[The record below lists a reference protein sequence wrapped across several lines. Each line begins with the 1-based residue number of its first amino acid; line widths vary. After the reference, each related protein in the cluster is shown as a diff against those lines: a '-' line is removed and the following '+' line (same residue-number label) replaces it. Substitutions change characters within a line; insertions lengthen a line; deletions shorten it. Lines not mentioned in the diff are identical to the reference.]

1 MQTPPKTI
9 PTRKI
14 SSASLRYIEC
24 MLGRPEKSEAAEYFF
39 TYINQVPGDNALAVL
54 RSQIEP
60 WPALFDAIS
69 EKQSLQRYA
78 PGKWSM
84 REVLNHITDTE
95 RAFAYR
101 ALWFSRGFDTPL
113 PSYDQDTGVAGA
125 GAYNVAWARHVE
137 EFRRVRLAT
146 ISLFEN
152 MPEEGWMRGGVAG
165 GNFVTVRALS
175 FILAGHFAHHC
186 RILRERYLGNG

>member
-1 MQTPPKTI
+1 MRTPLKRIPK
-9 PTRKI
+9 RKI
-14 SSASLRYIEC
+14 SSGRLRYIGC
-24 MLGRPEKSEAAEYFF
+24 MLGRPEKSEAAAGFF
-39 TYINQVPGDNALAVL
+39 TYIDQVPGDDALAVL

-60 WPALFDAIS
+60 WPELFDSIS
-69 EKQSLQRYA
+69 EKQSLHRYA

-113 PSYDQDTGVAGA
+113 ASYDQNTGVAGA
-125 GAYNVAWARHVE
+125 GADKIAWSRHVE

-175 FILAGHFAHHC
+175 FIAAGHVAHHC
-186 RILRERYLGNG
+186 RILREKYLGS

>member
-1 MQTPPKTI
+1 
-9 PTRKI
+9 
-14 SSASLRYIEC
+14 
-24 MLGRPEKSEAAEYFF
+24 MLGRPERSEAAAGFF
-39 TYINQVPGDNALAVL
+39 TYIDQVPGDDALPVL

-60 WPALFDAIS
+60 WPEWFDSIS
-69 EKQSLQRYA
+69 EKQSLHRYE

-101 ALWFSRGFDTPL
+101 ALWFARGFDSPL
-113 PSYDQDTGVAGA
+113 ASYDQDTGVAGA
-125 GAYNVAWARHVE
+125 GADRIAWAHHVE

-175 FILAGHFAHHC
+175 FIAAGHVAHHC
-186 RILRERYLGNG
+186 RILRERYI